1 MAENH
6 SESNR
11 EDYEK
16 LLSLHEENLE
26 VQERTVTT
34 RQEHENIYDVDPE
47 MVRRW
52 QETDD
57 KLAGEIAWVERNIYL
72 PKQRN
77 LGRARGECGDFLPHD
92 GPRGQAFGVGGR
104 WLSTLNVEIVHRYDV
119 REYLPGTKAFLV

>member
-16 LLSLHEENLE
+16 LLSLYEQNLE
-26 VQERTVTT
+26 VQERTMTT
-34 RQEHENIYDVDPE
+34 RQEHETVYDLDPE

-52 QETDD
+52 QETHD

-77 LGRARGECGDFLPHD
+77 LGRARGECGDFLT
-92 GPRGQAFGVGGR
+92 PRWTSRPSVRGR
-104 WLSTLNVEIVHRYDV
+104 RPLVEYPDRQD
-119 REYLPGTKAFLV
+119 RSPL